1 MMPSP
6 PRMRIWVL
14 GSDPE
19 LERRLLDVGHR
30 VTRSGGDGD
39 VDMVLIAETTEAAV
53 VSAVGTLP
61 QLRGKI
67 LAHTCPG
74 LAPLQP
80 PDVVSVA
87 FSRIHPALDVWA
99 VASRDELGATL
110 CELLLRELEYQFVG
124 AEYRERLAAA
134 YNALLQVAE
143 LPEELL
149 LSLVRGLKQ

>member
-1 MMPSP
+1 MN
-6 PRMRIWVL
+6 I
-14 GSDPE
+14 DIQ
-19 LERRLLDVGHR
+19 ERYLF
-30 VTRSGGDGD
+30 SQ
-39 VDMVLIAETTEAAV
+39 
-53 VSAVGTLP
+53 
-61 QLRGKI
+61 QLVKKI
-67 LAHTCPG
+67 GQTALN
-74 LAPLQP
+74 

-110 CELLLRELEYQFVG
+110 CELLLCELEYQFVG